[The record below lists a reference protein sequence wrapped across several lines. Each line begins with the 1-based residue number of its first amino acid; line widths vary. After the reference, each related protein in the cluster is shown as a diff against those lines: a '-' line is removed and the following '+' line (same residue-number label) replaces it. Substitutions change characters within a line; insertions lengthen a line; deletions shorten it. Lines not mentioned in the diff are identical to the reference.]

1 MADIALRFHKDPLVL
16 SAPIDELLARQGVD
30 NPAAE
35 REYMDLIEP
44 ESVFELQKLDP
55 MVGAHCLVTNTY
67 DITRAR
73 LAHARFEEQSAEI
86 ARASVDILR
95 DLKPQHIIASI
106 GPTRLP
112 IDPESASSMKQNRNQ
127 YARAVQ
133 DFGEGIDAVLLDG
146 MVSLVDLKCALAGA
160 KKVTDLPVFASVDLD
175 AAGKIVGR
183 DTTWEEALA
192 VMSDFE
198 ADVVGFSTAAPL
210 DAVLPLVQTA
220 VDLVPMP
227 LLVQLKVGEHDP
239 RDVNPG
245 FRPVE
250 ITPDNPYRT
259 PDAIFDAATALLNA
273 GAQFLRAV
281 GHATPSYTGALVIA
295 GDGRD
300 CVR

>member
-16 SAPIDELLARQGVD
+16 SAPIDELLARQGVED
-30 NPAAE
+30 AAAQ
-35 REYMDLIEP
+35 REFMDLIEP

-55 MVGAHCLVTNTY
+55 MVGAQCLVTNTY

-73 LAHARFEEQSAEI
+73 LAHSRFEDQSAEI

-112 IDPESASSMKQNRNQ
+112 IDPDSASSLKQNRDQ
-127 YARAVQ
+127 YARAAQ
-133 DFGEGIDAVLLDG
+133 DFGEGIDAFLLDG
-146 MVSLVDLKCALAGA
+146 MVSLVDLKCALAGV
-160 KKVTDLPVFASVDLD
+160 KKVSGLPVFASVDLD
-175 AAGKIVGR
+175 AEGKLAGRG
-183 DTTWEEALA
+183 TAWEEVLA
-192 VMSDFE
+192 VMADFE
-198 ADVVGFSTAAPL
+198 ADVVGFSTAAP
-210 DAVLPLVQTA
+210 VESILPLVDAA
-220 VDLVPMP
+220 VNRVPMP
-227 LLVQLKVGEHDP
+227 LLVQLHVGPHDP

-250 ITPDNPYRT
+250 ITSDNPYRT
-259 PDAIFDAATALLNA
+259 PDAIFDAATVLLNA